1 VTYAA
6 LGHPSPPPM
15 KPTREPDDS
24 GAVRLRGVRAS
35 DLDDFFEHQRE
46 PAANALAAFPSRAR
60 DDFYAHWEGAM
71 KDPETVLRTIVFQG
85 RIAGNIVSWRTPQ
98 ERCVGYWLGQ
108 AFWGKGIA
116 TQALR
121 ALCAEV
127 EERPLFAYA
136 ARHNPGSLRVL
147 EKCGFAILGE
157 LDVAPSE
164 AGAPEIREYV
174 LRLDK
179 SG

>member
-1 VTYAA
+1 MEA
-6 LGHPSPPPM
+6 
-15 KPTREPDDS
+15 TREPDNP
-24 GAVRLRGVRAS
+24 GAFCLRAVQAS
-35 DLDDFFEHQRE
+35 DLDDFFEQQRE

-60 DDFYAHWEGAM
+60 HDFYAHWEGAM

-121 ALCAEV
+121 GLCAEL
-127 EERPLFAYA
+127 EERPLFAYV

-147 EKCGFAILGE
+147 EKCGFAIVGE
-157 LDVAPSE
+157 LEVAPSD
-164 AGAPEIREYV
+164 ASAPEIREYV
-174 LRLDK
+174 LRLDE
-179 SG
+179 GG